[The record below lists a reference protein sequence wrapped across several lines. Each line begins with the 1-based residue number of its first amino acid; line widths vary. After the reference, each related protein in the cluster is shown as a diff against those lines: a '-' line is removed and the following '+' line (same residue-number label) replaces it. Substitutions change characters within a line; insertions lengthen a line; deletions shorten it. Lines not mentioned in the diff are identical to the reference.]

1 MHQNFFFKS
10 TRTFNIF
17 FSVFLCNSTYHALG
31 PTRVNYEVVLLLSLS
46 KFHYPIHKC
55 GII

>member
-1 MHQNFFFKS
+1 MHQNFFLKVPVHLI
-10 TRTFNIF
+10 IF